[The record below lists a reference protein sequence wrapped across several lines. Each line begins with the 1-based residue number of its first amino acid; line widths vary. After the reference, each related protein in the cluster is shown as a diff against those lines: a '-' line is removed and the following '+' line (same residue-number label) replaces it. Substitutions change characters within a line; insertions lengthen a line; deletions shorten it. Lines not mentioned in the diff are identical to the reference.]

1 MKDTKFVHMIYV
13 TGGTGL
19 LGNHLLVELTKE
31 NNPIRAIYRSE
42 NKLNQTKKIFQH
54 YFSDNWEKHFS
65 KIKWVKG
72 NILDVPFLMESMAN
86 CDYVYHCA
94 ALVSFHKNDFS
105 RLIKLNREGTA
116 NIVNVCLSVGVKKLC
131 YVSSTAA
138 IGTSIS
144 SASNATELTS
154 EKTKWKNTPTTSG
167 YSISKYNAEREV
179 WRGIEEG
186 LNAVVVNPCVIL
198 GAGNWNDS
206 SLTIFRTLKK
216 GLKFY
221 PPGKNATVDA
231 RDVAEIMVTLMNSDI
246 QAERFL
252 CIGSNQSFFDLMS
265 EISKQLNVKPPSV
278 KTSRF
283 IVEIAR
289 RITWFLSLFSSKKPS
304 ITKET
309 VQSLFGERAYD
320 NTKIKTAIEFE
331 FRSLEETVSNAIEG
345 RVY

>member
-1 MKDTKFVHMIYV
+1 MIYV

-19 LGNHLLVELTKE
+19 LGSHLLVELTKE
-31 NNPIRAIYRSE
+31 DNSIRAIYRSE
-42 NKLNQTKKIFQH
+42 NKLNQTKKIFQY

-65 KIKWVKG
+65 KIEWVKG
-72 NILDVPFLMESMAN
+72 NIVDVPFLMESMSN
-86 CDYVYHCA
+86 CEYVYHCA
-94 ALVSFHKNDFS
+94 ALVSFHKNDFPK
-105 RLIKLNREGTA
+105 LIKLNREGTA
-116 NIVNVCLSVGVKKLC
+116 NIVNVCLALKVKKLC

-138 IGTSIS
+138 IGG
-144 SASNATELTS
+144 NNLELIS

-186 LNAVVVNPCVIL
+186 LNAVMVNPCVIL

-231 RDVAEIMVTLMNSDI
+231 RDVAEIMVQLMKSDI

-252 CIGSNQSFFDLMS
+252 CIGSNQSFFDLMN
-265 EISKQLNVKPPSV
+265 EISKQLNVKPPSI

-283 IVEIAR
+283 VVEIAR
-289 RITWFLSLFSSKKPS
+289 RITWFFSLFSSKKPS

-320 NTKIKTAIEFE
+320 NSKIKATIGFE
-331 FRSLEETVSNAIEG
+331 FRSLKDTVANAIKG
-345 RVY
+345 RIS

>member
-1 MKDTKFVHMIYV
+1 MIYV

-19 LGNHLLVELTKE
+19 LGSHLLIDLTRE
-31 NNPIRAIYRSE
+31 NQPIRAIYRSKE
-42 NKLNQTKKIFQH
+42 KRKQTEQLFK
-54 YFSDNWEKHFS
+54 YYYPDNWQS
-65 KIKWVKG
+65 KFEQIEWVLG
-72 NILDVPFLMESMAN
+72 DILDVPFLNDSMKN
-86 CDYVYHCA
+86 CEYVYHCA
-94 ALVSFHKNDFS
+94 ALVSFHKGDFNQ
-105 RLIKLNREGTA
+105 LIKINREGTA
-116 NIVNVCLSVGVKKLC
+116 NIVNACLSLGIKKLC

-138 IGTSIS
+138 IGASTAS
-144 SASNATELTS
+144 SPAITDVTETVEVIS

-186 LNAVVVNPCVIL
+186 LNAVIVNPCVIL

-216 GLKFY
+216 GLRFY

-231 RDVAEIMVTLMNSDI
+231 RDVSNIMVTLMKGDI
-246 QAERFL
+246 HSERFL
-252 CIGSNQSFFDLMS
+252 CIGSNQSFYDLMN

-283 IVEIAR
+283 LVEIAR
-289 RITWFLSLFSSKKPS
+289 RISWFFSIFSSKKPS

-309 VQSLFGERAYD
+309 VESLFGERTYD
-320 NTKIKTAIEFE
+320 NSKIISEIGYTFKT
-331 FRSLEETVSNAIEG
+331 LEETIENAIKG
-345 RVY
+345 RIS